1 MNDSAAT
8 LLNHS
13 EAEGIILSPRFNTPL
28 DANESDAQ
36 WVHRKQLVSE
46 SMCLRQSISMRKAV
60 NQMFH

>member
-13 EAEGIILSPRFNTPL
+13 RAEGIIVSPRFNTPL
-28 DANESDAQ
+28 DANDAQ
-36 WVHRKQLVSE
+36 WVCLKQLVSE
-46 SMCLRQSISMRKAV
+46 SMCLRQSISVRKAV